1 MNNMI
6 RDRKATGSMSPTGVQ
21 SAPTGQQ
28 PYEKNQAAA
37 LAQSQMHTESK
48 VEQLMLQ
55 LIIKYGDRVVFK
67 NIEDA
72 DGNLIE
78 FSIGEYIHYNLS
90 ADGLSFENELYN
102 RILQEVAEKVSDRS
116 FKTEPY
122 FVHHHDINI
131 SQLAINMTE
140 ERFKLSESQQEK
152 NDDDSLKNRAIHLML
167 DFRMEYIEK
176 HLRELKQKI
185 AKASS
190 DELLSLMAEYKEMT
204 EMRNILAKQLG
215 NNIIV

>member
-1 MNNMI
+1 
-6 RDRKATGSMSPTGVQ
+6 
-21 SAPTGQQ
+21 
-28 PYEKNQAAA
+28 
-37 LAQSQMHTESK
+37 MHTESK

-67 NIEDA
+67 NIKDA
-72 DGNLIE
+72 DGNLIDL
-78 FSIGEYIHYNLS
+78 SIGEYIHYNLS
-90 ADGLSFENELYN
+90 TDGLSFKNELYN
-102 RILQEVAEKVSDRS
+102 RILQEVVEKVSDRS

-167 DFRMEYIEK
+167 DFRMKYIEK

>member
-1 MNNMI
+1 
-6 RDRKATGSMSPTGVQ
+6 
-21 SAPTGQQ
+21 
-28 PYEKNQAAA
+28 
-37 LAQSQMHTESK
+37 
-48 VEQLMLQ
+48 
-55 LIIKYGDRVVFK
+55 
-67 NIEDA
+67 
-72 DGNLIE
+72 
-78 FSIGEYIHYNLS
+78 
-90 ADGLSFENELYN
+90 
-102 RILQEVAEKVSDRS
+102 
-116 FKTEPY
+116 
-122 FVHHHDINI
+122 
-131 SQLAINMTE
+131 MTE

-185 AKASS
+185 AKASP

>member
-1 MNNMI
+1 M
-6 RDRKATGSMSPTGVQ
+6 
-21 SAPTGQQ
+21 
-28 PYEKNQAAA
+28 
-37 LAQSQMHTESK
+37 
-48 VEQLMLQ
+48 
-55 LIIKYGDRVVFK
+55 
-67 NIEDA
+67 
-72 DGNLIE
+72 
-78 FSIGEYIHYNLS
+78 
-90 ADGLSFENELYN
+90 
-102 RILQEVAEKVSDRS
+102 
-116 FKTEPY
+116 
-122 FVHHHDINI
+122 HHHDINI

-167 DFRMEYIEK
+167 DFRMEYVEK

>member
-102 RILQEVAEKVSDRS
+102 RILQEVVEKVSDRS
-116 FKTEPY
+116 FNTEPY

-140 ERFKLSESQQEK
+140 ERFK
-152 NDDDSLKNRAIHLML
+152 
-167 DFRMEYIEK
+167 
-176 HLRELKQKI
+176 
-185 AKASS
+185 
-190 DELLSLMAEYKEMT
+190 
-204 EMRNILAKQLG
+204 
-215 NNIIV
+215 

>member
-1 MNNMI
+1 
-6 RDRKATGSMSPTGVQ
+6 
-21 SAPTGQQ
+21 
-28 PYEKNQAAA
+28 
-37 LAQSQMHTESK
+37 
-48 VEQLMLQ
+48 
-55 LIIKYGDRVVFK
+55 
-67 NIEDA
+67 
-72 DGNLIE
+72 
-78 FSIGEYIHYNLS
+78 
-90 ADGLSFENELYN
+90 
-102 RILQEVAEKVSDRS
+102 
-116 FKTEPY
+116 
-122 FVHHHDINI
+122 
-131 SQLAINMTE
+131 MTE

-204 EMRNILAKQLG
+204 EMRNIYAKQLG

>member
-1 MNNMI
+1 
-6 RDRKATGSMSPTGVQ
+6 
-21 SAPTGQQ
+21 
-28 PYEKNQAAA
+28 
-37 LAQSQMHTESK
+37 
-48 VEQLMLQ
+48 
-55 LIIKYGDRVVFK
+55 
-67 NIEDA
+67 
-72 DGNLIE
+72 
-78 FSIGEYIHYNLS
+78 
-90 ADGLSFENELYN
+90 
-102 RILQEVAEKVSDRS
+102 
-116 FKTEPY
+116 
-122 FVHHHDINI
+122 
-131 SQLAINMTE
+131 MTE

>member
-1 MNNMI
+1 
-6 RDRKATGSMSPTGVQ
+6 
-21 SAPTGQQ
+21 
-28 PYEKNQAAA
+28 
-37 LAQSQMHTESK
+37 
-48 VEQLMLQ
+48 
-55 LIIKYGDRVVFK
+55 
-67 NIEDA
+67 
-72 DGNLIE
+72 
-78 FSIGEYIHYNLS
+78 
-90 ADGLSFENELYN
+90 
-102 RILQEVAEKVSDRS
+102 
-116 FKTEPY
+116 
-122 FVHHHDINI
+122 
-131 SQLAINMTE
+131 MTE

-204 EMRNILAKQLG
+204 EMRNIFAKKLG